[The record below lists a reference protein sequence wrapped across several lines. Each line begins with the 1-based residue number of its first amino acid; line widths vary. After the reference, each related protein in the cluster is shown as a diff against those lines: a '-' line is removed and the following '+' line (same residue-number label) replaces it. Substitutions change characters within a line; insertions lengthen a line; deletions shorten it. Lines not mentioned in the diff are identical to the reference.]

1 LPSAPVTPVNVPP
14 KAEKK
19 ATDQRIR
26 GNRSSKIYH
35 FPDCPGY
42 NRISSKNVE
51 MFSDAASAQAAG
63 YSMAKNCKAR

>member
-1 LPSAPVTPVNVPP
+1 M
-14 KAEKK
+14 
-19 ATDQRIR
+19 
-26 GNRSSKIYH
+26 YH

-51 MFSDAASAQAAG
+51 MFPDAASAQAAG